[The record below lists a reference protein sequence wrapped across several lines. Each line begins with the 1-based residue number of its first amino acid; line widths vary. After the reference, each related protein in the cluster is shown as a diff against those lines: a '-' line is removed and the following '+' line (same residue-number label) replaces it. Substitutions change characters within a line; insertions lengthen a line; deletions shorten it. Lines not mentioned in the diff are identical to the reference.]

1 MSLQSERYFV
11 VNHSNSTEDRRPIS
25 ALERVFTS
33 TDENLEVISH
43 LLEKHSMMTLYHLRE
58 DILNV
63 RDLKSLNV
71 FRRLSIYKEINS
83 VLLIHIMKSMK
94 SVTLTLWRQ
103 ISAYYELLKTM
114 ECLSL
119 GIMTSVHLTNVEPD
133 QYLLATFQNYH
144 MSMLEHLQ
152 TTLQYLHLEKMVD
165 DIRVV
170 EQILDN
176 YQQSNI
182 PALMENNNGMPFTAE
197 DLILYNKE
205 LHKQMDQLKI
215 VQLRLWTAVKETV
228 RQDVWSA
235 RQTLAVGIFILI
247 VVVLASPVLVLL
259 LRHIVH
265 TIETFARSIDI
276 STQKLMA
283 EKQKS
288 DLLLSRMLPLPV
300 LRRLRAQRTVPA
312 EAFDAV
318 TIFFSD
324 IVGFTNISAT
334 STPMEVIN
342 MLNMLYKLFDEK
354 IMQYN
359 VYKVETIGDAYM
371 VVSGL
376 PQRNGNRHASEIA
389 DMSLSLM
396 RSLEGAKVPHRPQEL
411 LRVRAGVNTG
421 PCVAGVVG
429 TTMPRYCLFGDTI
442 NTASRMES
450 TGEPMKIHISY
461 TTKKALD
468 EIGNYEMEPRGRL
481 DVAGKGSMETFW
493 LLGKVGGIQNESP
506 RCLRLHDYDQNL
518 LELIIKS

>member
-1 MSLQSERYFV
+1 M
-11 VNHSNSTEDRRPIS
+11 
-25 ALERVFTS
+25 
-33 TDENLEVISH
+33 
-43 LLEKHSMMTLYHLRE
+43 
-58 DILNV
+58 
-63 RDLKSLNV
+63 
-71 FRRLSIYKEINS
+71 FRRLSVYKEINS
-83 VLLIHIMKSMK
+83 VLLLYIMKSMK
-94 SVTLTLWRQ
+94 SVTLGLWRQ
-103 ISAYYELLKTM
+103 ISSYYELLKTM
-114 ECLSL
+114 EGLSL
-119 GIMTSVHLTNVEPD
+119 TIMTAVHLTNVEPD
-133 QYLLATFQNYH
+133 QYSLATFQNYH

-152 TTLQYLHLEKMVD
+152 TTLQYLQLEKMVE
-165 DIRVV
+165 DIHIL
-170 EQILDN
+170 EQILN
-176 YQQSNI
+176 TYQISNI
-182 PALMENNNGMPFTAE
+182 PSLMENGMPFTKDE
-197 DLILYNKE
+197 LILYTKK
-205 LHKQMDQLKI
+205 LHQHMHSLKN
-215 VQLRLWTAVKETV
+215 VQLRLWAAVKATA

-235 RQTLAVGIFILI
+235 RQTLAVGIVIFII
-247 VVVLASPVLVLL
+247 VLLASPVLVLL
-259 LRHIVH
+259 LRHIVQ
-265 TIETFARSIDI
+265 TIETFARSIDT

-468 EIGNYEMEPRGRL
+468 EIGNYEIEPRGKL

-493 LLGKVGGIQNESP
+493 LVGKVGGMQDESP